1 MGREPHHA
9 CFPNKRAAVRS
20 DLAAAWCCGR
30 PEYFLVC
37 HSFTAGCRLH
47 LPLLAA
53 GDMAFPHPLLSP
65 EPLSFSRTLV
75 PPQCPVLSDSPHTS
89 SAPYPL
95 VMRFAAKGN
104 PRCIQQGNASLLSL
118 NRWETV
124 SIPCGVSAFL
134 VTAGM
139 ETEAV
144 GLCVAAH

>member
-1 MGREPHHA
+1 MLWKARV
-9 CFPNKRAAVRS
+9 FPGVPFVYSGLQAA
-20 DLAAAWCCGR
+20 
-30 PEYFLVC
+30 
-37 HSFTAGCRLH
+37 
-47 LPLLAA
+47 
-53 GDMAFPHPLLSP
+53 SP
-65 EPLSFSRTLV
+65 SSGSRGHGIPTPSSFSRSLL